1 MRSTYMRI
9 PLNDSDFENSI
20 IIPAF
25 NVSKLTYLDLM
36 LSSATCYI
44 VSVLGLSMGR
54 TIALANRE

>member
-9 PLNDSDFENSI
+9 PLNDNDFDNSI
-20 IIPAF
+20 INPAF

-36 LSSATCYI
+36 LSSATCSI